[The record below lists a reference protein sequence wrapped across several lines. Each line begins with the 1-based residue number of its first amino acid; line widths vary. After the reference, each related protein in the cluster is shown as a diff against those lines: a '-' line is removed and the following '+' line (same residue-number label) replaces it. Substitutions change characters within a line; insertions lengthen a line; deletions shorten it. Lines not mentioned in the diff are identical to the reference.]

1 MTYTEIQTIEA
12 FGMPYTEYRAQPEV
26 DEEILITIEFTP
38 PIQSFDVEYSYSQ
51 PRFRFGDMVA
61 TKQQWEHCLLNHL
74 NPDTELDLFRICAME
89 LVDSLSPSEE
99 LLSQPY
105 WQYGIRCQHGTQELV
120 WLEEVALVRIAPDN
134 PDWF

>member
-12 FGMPYTEYRAQPEV
+12 GGMPYTEYRAQPEV

-61 TKQQWEHCLLNHL
+61 TKQQWEHCLLHHL
-74 NPDTELDLFRICAME
+74 NPDTCGGDKSPTKSYRTRISAI
-89 LVDSLSPSEE
+89 LP
-99 LLSQPY
+99 
-105 WQYGIRCQHGTQELV
+105 
-120 WLEEVALVRIAPDN
+120 
-134 PDWF
+134 F